1 MKRLFLLRFNNPD
14 SHNRAKAKTA
24 VAAAVDVVVAAAAA
38 AAAEEIAMDVLVVV
52 DKIAQTKTTTIRGPS
67 LSLRVINADSVIGFH
82 LG

>member
-1 MKRLFLLRFNNPD
+1 MKRLFLHQFNNPD
-14 SHNRAKAKTA
+14 SSNRAKAKTA
-24 VAAAVDVVVAAAAA
+24 VAAVVAVVVVADA
-38 AAAEEIAMDVLVVV
+38 AAAEEIAMAVVAVV